1 MTGYGLI
8 AAIPLFRKYKTAKAE
23 YEALLEKQA
32 GLQAAVASYNS
43 SKLDS
48 YLAYIAKDEPDNIYP
63 EGVFVT
69 TVLRVGNC
77 VGNWM
82 RVHNCLV
89 FTNTSNNTYYIGTCY
104 ADSSIDKCKV
114 PVLDISDMTEDLIF
128 NQILN
133 PFEFSIQLNTGLIK
147 IINQVSYG
155 SKLLAPGQSIEVYLP
170 KGVSILLDEEAQESK
185 MGYLRDLICA
195 AAGKKLITSCPK
207 TSIDGAQTA
216 NIRFDW
222 NTKEEGIKHTCILRN
237 KPGVLRYCG
246 EAYYPKD

>member
-1 MTGYGLI
+1 MFGYGLI
-8 AAIPLFRKYKTAKAE
+8 ATIPLFSKYKAAKAE

-48 YLAYIAKDEPDNIYP
+48 YLAYMAKDEPDNIYP

-77 VGNWM
+77 VGKM
-82 RVHNCLV
+82 FQVHNCIV
-89 FTNTSNNTYYIGTCY
+89 FTNTSNNTYHIGKCY
-104 ADSSIDKCKV
+104 ADSTIGDYQVVVTNGDQVIKNK
-114 PVLDISDMTEDLIF
+114 
-128 NQILN
+128 LN
-133 PFEFSIQLNTGLIK
+133 PFSGSYDDQVR
-147 IINQVSYG
+147 IIDQVGYG
-155 SKLLAPGQSIEVYLP
+155 AELASGQSIEVYLP
-170 KGVSILLDEEAQESK
+170 HGVSSLVDPETQERK
-185 MGYLRDLICA
+185 NDYLRDLICA

-207 TSIDGAQTA
+207 ISIDGAQTA
-216 NIRFDW
+216 NIRFAW
-222 NTKEEGIKHTCILRN
+222 NTKEEGVKHECILRN

>member
-1 MTGYGLI
+1 MFGYGLI
-8 AAIPLFRKYKTAKAE
+8 ATIPLFSKYKAAKAE

-48 YLAYIAKDEPDNIYP
+48 YLAYMAKDEPDNIYP

-77 VGNWM
+77 VGKLM
-82 RVHNCLV
+82 RVHNALI
-89 FTNTSNNTYYIGTCY
+89 FTNTSNNTYYIGRCY
-104 ADSSIDKCKV
+104 ADSKIGDY
-114 PVLDISDMTEDLIF
+114 PVLVYKVGSSTYQRD
-128 NQILN
+128 
-133 PFEFSIQLNTGLIK
+133 
-147 IINQVSYG
+147 QVGYG
-155 SKLLAPGQSIEVYLP
+155 SELAPGQSIEVYLP
-170 KGVSILLDEEAQESK
+170 HGVSSLVDPETGDRK
-185 MGYLRDLICA
+185 MDYLRDLICA

-207 TSIDGAQTA
+207 ISIDGAQTA
-216 NIRFDW
+216 NIRFAW